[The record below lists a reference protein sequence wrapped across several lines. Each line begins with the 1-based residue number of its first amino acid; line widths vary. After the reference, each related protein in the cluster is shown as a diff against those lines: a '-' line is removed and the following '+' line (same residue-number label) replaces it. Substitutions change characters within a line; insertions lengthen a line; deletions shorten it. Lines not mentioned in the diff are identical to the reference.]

1 MSRVSDIVYD
11 RPFAHVAENETVSG
25 AAQRMK
31 DLKCGAIL
39 VLDGQALR
47 GVFSERDIMHRVVLE
62 HRDPAT
68 TPVKSVMSTDLATI
82 EESASLEEAM
92 AIMTHHNCRHLP
104 VMKDGHVVAFLSMRD
119 LMKHELALKT
129 DELNH
134 MHNYVRG
141 AS

>member
-11 RPFAHVAENETVSG
+11 RPFAHVAENETVS
-25 AAQRMK
+25 AVAQRMK

-62 HRDPAT
+62 HRNPET

-92 AIMTHHNCRHLP
+92 ATMTRHNCRHLP
-104 VMKDGHVVAFLSMRD
+104 VMKSGHVVAFLSMRD
-119 LMKHELALKT
+119 LMKHELTLKT
-129 DELNH
+129 EELNH

-141 AS
+141 GS